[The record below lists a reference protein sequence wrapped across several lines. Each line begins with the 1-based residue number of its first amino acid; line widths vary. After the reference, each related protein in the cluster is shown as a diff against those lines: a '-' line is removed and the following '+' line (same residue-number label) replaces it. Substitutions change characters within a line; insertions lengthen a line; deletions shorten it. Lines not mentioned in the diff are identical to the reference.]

1 MIADESSTANLRWAG
16 NTLTTNGV
24 AASRSLTVISVDRRA
39 DGTAG
44 VGMVARSGV
53 TPGQVEDLVR
63 EAEKAAAEASAAE
76 DAADLV
82 TGETSYRSESSAW
95 SATPSATDFGVFRSF
110 SAQLGETL
118 RGRRG
123 GRAEALRVRRA
134 RGDLDLRRHLGGG
147 AGALRPANRAAR
159 AEREVR

>member
-1 MIADESSTANLRWAG
+1 MSQSEGVATPQDTVERALAAARPGEETIVIADESSTANLRWAG

-24 AASRSLTVISVDRRA
+24 SASRSLTVISVDRRA

-63 EAEKAAAEASAAE
+63 EAEKSAAEASSAE

-82 TGETSYRSESSAW
+82 TG
-95 SATPSATDFGVFRSF
+95 
-110 SAQLGETL
+110 
-118 RGRRG
+118 
-123 GRAEALRVRRA
+123 
-134 RGDLDLRRHLGGG
+134 G
-147 AGALRPANRAAR
+147 AG
-159 AEREVR
+159 

>member
-53 TPGQVEDLVR
+53 TPGQVEDVVR

-82 TGETSYRSESSAW
+82 TGAAGFRSGTSSW
-95 SATPSATDFGVFRSF
+95 SASHRTLQAQQTCEHCAEFSWDLLTPVRQVHMPGCVPSAHEKGLD
-110 SAQLGETL
+110 GE
-118 RGRRG
+118 
-123 GRAEALRVRRA
+123 
-134 RGDLDLRRHLGGG
+134 DLL
-147 AGALRPANRAAR
+147 
-159 AEREVR
+159 